1 LVGVLEFGVAISAK
15 QSKARR
21 AIAAAAA
28 GNVLEW
34 YDFVVYAYMAN
45 ALAKNFFPAADAL
58 SSLLQTYAAFG
69 IGFVARPIG
78 GVIIGRLGD
87 LRGRKFAL
95 LVTMA
100 SMAAAMLLIGL
111 APTYASIGSAAPALV
126 IFARILQGLSAG
138 GEWASATAFMVEWA
152 PPRRRGLYGS
162 LQQCSVAAGL
172 LLGAVAAAALSV
184 WLTPAEVD
192 AWGWRLPFLVGVLI
206 APIGYYLRRHID
218 DTPAYRARDA
228 DRPNSPPWLA
238 AARAVGMTVVWS
250 VAYYL
255 VLSFMPVFL
264 HKELGLTSHA
274 GSLATA
280 AGLIAI
286 VLLVP
291 LFGALSDHFGRKP
304 VLLGGALGLL
314 VYTYPAFVWLA
325 SQPSPTVALC
335 VQLGFAVFIAAY
347 SGAGPAAIAELFATA
362 SRSTWLSIAYSAA
375 VAVFGG
381 FAPYIATRL
390 VGVMGSPV
398 APSIYLVAAAA
409 VSTLVILRF
418 DETAFREL
426 R

>member
-1 LVGVLEFGVAISAK
+1 
-15 QSKARR
+15 
-21 AIAAAAA
+21 
-28 GNVLEW
+28 
-34 YDFVVYAYMAN
+34 
-45 ALAKNFFPAADAL
+45 
-58 SSLLQTYAAFG
+58 LLQTYAAFG

>member
-1 LVGVLEFGVAISAK
+1 MFGVAISAK